1 MNKHN
6 IFTIQVK
13 DRNYNEFCII
23 DSNNQNVDP
32 NIIDPINTKLFNGDK
47 FIINDNKIKIIDSP
61 IKNNLI
67 PGVLILKNSKTYG
80 RKDGD
85 GKLYYKFLPKDP
97 TLPSFL
103 VPYEIKYIG
112 FSKVLINIYI
122 VINFKDW
129 DGKHP
134 HGFVNQVI
142 GPVNLL
148 EHFYE
153 YQLYCKNLN
162 CSIQKFKQ
170 ATSKNI
176 NDIDHDLL
184 INEVIKS
191 KNIEDR
197 TNIKTFTI
205 DPEGSL
211 DFDDGFSIQ
220 KIYDKYLISIY
231 IANVPILLDH
241 LNLWDHFTK
250 RVSTIYLPNKKLPM
264 LPNILSDTL
273 CSLQEN
279 KKRLTFH
286 LDIIINNKNEI
297 ESTNYGISVI
307 KCYKNFRYEENSL
320 LKLNEYNILLN
331 LCKNLPE
338 KYLEINNSHDL
349 VAYLMIL
356 MNYYISK
363 SLLEKK
369 IGIFRSSI
377 IKKENKLPENLSP
390 DLLNFLKIFNSTS
403 GQYLDINKI
412 DNNSSLRHDLLNL
425 NAYIHIT
432 SPIRRLV
439 DLLNMLILQ
448 KDILSENAFE
458 FYKNWINN
466 IDLININM
474 KSIRKLQNECTLLE
488 LCTNN
493 NQLMETTYS
502 GWIIGKK
509 YFENNV
515 ISYNVYLPKLKL
527 TSYVK
532 LTEEYNVY
540 DNLNFKLYLFTDED
554 NLKRK
559 IRLAVIIS

>member
-1 MNKHN
+1 
-6 IFTIQVK
+6 
-13 DRNYNEFCII
+13 
-23 DSNNQNVDP
+23 
-32 NIIDPINTKLFNGDK
+32 
-47 FIINDNKIKIIDSP
+47 
-61 IKNNLI
+61 
-67 PGVLILKNSKTYG
+67 
-80 RKDGD
+80 
-85 GKLYYKFLPKDP
+85 
-97 TLPSFL
+97 L
-103 VPYEIKYIG
+103 V
-112 FSKVLINIYI
+112 
-122 VINFKDW
+122 
-129 DGKHP
+129 
-134 HGFVNQVI
+134 
-142 GPVNLL
+142 
-148 EHFYE
+148 
-153 YQLYCKNLN
+153 
-162 CSIQKFKQ
+162 
-170 ATSKNI
+170 
-176 NDIDHDLL
+176 
-184 INEVIKS
+184 
-191 KNIEDR
+191 
-197 TNIKTFTI
+197 
-205 DPEGSL
+205 
-211 DFDDGFSIQ
+211 
-220 KIYDKYLISIY
+220 SIY
-231 IANVPILLDH
+231 IANVTILLDN
-241 LNLWDHFTK
+241 LNLWQHFTK

-286 LDIIINNKNEI
+286 LDIIINHKNEI
-297 ESTNYGISVI
+297 ETTNYGISVI
-307 KCYKNFRYEENSL
+307 KCYKNFKYEEESL
-320 LKLNEYNILLN
+320 LQLNEYNTLFN
-331 LCKNLPE
+331 LCKDLPE

-559 IRLAVIIS
+559 IRLAVIN